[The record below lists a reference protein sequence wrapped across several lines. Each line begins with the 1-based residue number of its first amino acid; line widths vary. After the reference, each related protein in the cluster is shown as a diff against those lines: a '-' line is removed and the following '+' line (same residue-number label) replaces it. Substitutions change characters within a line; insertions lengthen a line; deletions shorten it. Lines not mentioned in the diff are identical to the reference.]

1 VMFPGQ
7 RGGVPGA
14 GQFPGQQPGAGGNTG
29 PGGAA
34 NSFGSV
40 TNSFGTSNSFGGAS
54 TPPAGVNTG
63 RGMPGQQPG
72 QAIYPGQGLPGQAV
86 APVNPQAGGSPYPP
100 AAGVNGAAA
109 VPNQPGVGGSPQN
122 SQAADMIN
130 RILTS
135 PRPGGM
141 PTGAQTGGAGLGNG
155 IAGVASN
162 AEGDSIMV
170 YNDHTKYEEW
180 EFIFDPQKQRQI

>member
-1 VMFPGQ
+1 
-7 RGGVPGA
+7 
-14 GQFPGQQPGAGGNTG
+14 
-29 PGGAA
+29 
-34 NSFGSV
+34 
-40 TNSFGTSNSFGGAS
+40 
-54 TPPAGVNTG
+54 
-63 RGMPGQQPG
+63 MPGQQPG

-180 EFIFDPQKQRQI
+180 EFIFDPQKQRQIPNPNATGAGGTPAQQLGNSPGGFPGQPVQPGAAPGAPGTAPAPSPMGGGTFPRVNQ